1 MSTRAKCLITLIGL
15 MIVDIF
21 PVPVVGA
28 IGLYVIIKRPS
39 WFRDLVNRLYDERNK
54 STVSAEEE
62 I

>member
-1 MSTRAKCLITLIGL
+1 MITLIGL

>member
-28 IGLYVIIKRPS
+28 IGLYVIIKRPM